1 MAYAIKKDTHKKERG
16 GEGMREEVVI
26 KIRLINFYRSSFI
39 VVSLPANKLFGS
51 AMVLLSSVL
60 LSSAEVPLIVSILE
74 LASNSR

>member
-1 MAYAIKKDTHKKERG
+1 
-16 GEGMREEVVI
+16 MREEVVF
-26 KIRLINFYRSSFI
+26 KIRIIDFYRSSFI

-60 LSSAEVPLIVSILE
+60 LSSAEIPNIGPMLE